1 MNEAVIATDMDLR
14 MTAWN
19 RVAER
24 LYGWPTEQT
33 RGPDTPRR
41 ASAFQVILR
50 DVTPQLQLQAGTKPE
65 S

>member
-1 MNEAVIATDMDLR
+1 MNEAVIATDMDLS

-19 RVAER
+19 WVAER
-24 LYGWPTEQT
+24 LYGWPTEQA

-41 ASAFQVILR
+41 ASVVQNILR
-50 DVTPQLQLQAGTKPE
+50 DGTPQLQLQAGTMRE